1 MNPNKKHA
9 PITALCK
16 DMNFK
21 TEKQKNTYSR
31 ETGIKLLPHG
41 NSDSGT
47 KKWDHRDREERNP
60 STPKKE
66 KKKKQKIAKKD
77 GKFKKKKE
85 VIFRRQNQRKVYL
98 I

>member
-47 KKWDHRDREERNP
+47 KNGITETERNETP
-60 STPKKE
+60 PPPKK
-66 KKKKQKIAKKD
+66 K
-77 GKFKKKKE
+77 
-85 VIFRRQNQRKVYL
+85 RRKNRK
-98 I
+98 